1 MIVIAARPAMGKT
14 AFVLSMARN
23 TAVDYN
29 MGVAIFSLEMS
40 SVQLVKRLI
49 SSEAQIDAEKLRK
62 GNIEDHEFQMIH
74 SKIGRLS
81 KAPIFIDD
89 TPGISIFEL
98 RAKCRR
104 MKQKHNIEVVI
115 IDYLQLM
122 TAGTNKGGGDRK
134 STRLN
139 SSHVR
144 ISYAVFCLK
153 KKKN

>member
-1 MIVIAARPAMGKT
+1 
-14 AFVLSMARN
+14 
-23 TAVDYN
+23 
-29 MGVAIFSLEMS
+29 
-40 SVQLVKRLI
+40 
-49 SSEAQIDAEKLRK
+49 
-62 GNIEDHEFQMIH
+62 MIH

-122 TAGTNKGGGDRK
+122 TAGTNKGGGNREQEISQISRSIK
-134 STRLN
+134 EIAKELN
-139 SSHVR
+139 IPVIALSQLSRSEIGRASCRERV
-144 ISYAVFCLK
+144 
-153 KKKN
+153 